1 MKLKIIASILVVCL
15 VAFAVYS
22 ASNSDA
28 FKPAEDFPRE
38 ALVYVQIADLP
49 EFIKLWNDSTFNA
62 KYSES
67 GSYADFRN
75 NHLGLKLASRWRE
88 FSDAAGFPID
98 LKAASGFA
106 GKTAAIAI
114 YDIGKLEFVFIAPVS
129 DEVFAATKFV
139 QNQSKFEEQTFD
151 DGTMIYRVK
160 VESDKGRQ
168 KQELIFANAKGRFV
182 VATSE
187 KLIVQTL
194 NNINEQPSKSRL
206 IDEPSFAELSEQI
219 EPHSATV
226 WVNQKALNADYYF
239 KRYWLMSNVADLKNI
254 RAGIFDFS
262 IAAKDKK
269 IIEHRKFLL
278 EKTVESL
285 PVEPTQTAETIRFLP
300 QNIAFYR
307 LQKSNQKS
315 LDEAVKKTIFD
326 NRNADGKSQNKSR
339 QNRSSNDY
347 SDDSSSGRFDQNIDE
362 ADELETVARRETDVD
377 FSMFFQSSNPQ
388 TILTFTRPQ
397 VLPAPLFL
405 EFNRAAIFN
414 VNSPASF
421 DGNAFEAVIA
431 QRLAE
436 NTTVTASGAKLK
448 WETKTENNVT
458 RRELVLPMIGFSV
471 SYATRG
477 NQFILTNNANFLRE
491 ILAVA
496 NSPQA
501 AKQAA
506 DTVKTFN
513 APFTG
518 LTVINLDKTEN
529 AYTSIF
535 KELEKRDSADEFFT
549 GNVASFLGS
558 LSDYNKIEIKQ
569 NYSGNVL
576 DETITGA
583 W

>member
-1 MKLKIIASILVVCL
+1 MKLKIIISTLVVCL

-22 ASNSDA
+22 ASNNDA

-49 EFIKLWNDSTFNA
+49 EFIKLWNDSSFNA

-98 LKAASGFA
+98 LEAASGFA
-106 GKTAAIAI
+106 GKNAAIAI

-139 QNQSKFEEQTFD
+139 QNQSKFEEQTLD
-151 DGTMIYRVK
+151 DGTTIYRVK

-194 NNINEQPSKSRL
+194 NNINEQPSRSRL
-206 IDEPSFAELSEQI
+206 IDEPSFAELREQI

-254 RAGIFDFS
+254 RAGMFDFS

-278 EKTVESL
+278 EKAVESL
-285 PVEPTQTAETIRFLP
+285 PVEPIQTAETLRFLP
-300 QNIAFYR
+300 QNIPFYR
-307 LQKSNQKS
+307 LQKSGQKS

-326 NRNADGKSQNKSR
+326 NRNADGKSPNKVR
-339 QNRSSNDY
+339 QTRSSNDY
-347 SDDSSSGRFDQNIDE
+347 SGDYSSGRFDQNIDE
-362 ADELETVARRETDVD
+362 ADELETVARRETAVD

-397 VLPAPLFL
+397 ILPAPLFL

-414 VNSPASF
+414 VNSPANF
-421 DGNAFEAVIA
+421 DNNAFEAVIA
-431 QRLAE
+431 QRFAE
-436 NTTVTASGAKLK
+436 NTTITASGAKLK

-458 RRELVLPMIGFSV
+458 RRELVLPLIGFSV

-477 NQFILTNNANFLRE
+477 NQLILTNNADFLRE

-506 DTVKTFN
+506 DTVKTLN

-535 KELEKRDSADEFFT
+535 NEIEKRDSANEFFT

-558 LSDYNKIEIKQ
+558 LSDYKKIEIKQ